1 MVLVCCDKAFVQ
13 LLTKASKL
21 VENISFWWSL
31 APIRTY
37 KKLHGE
43 NEFLI
48 CFWEMEKVRKY
59 RSLYD
64 PVSVLK
70 GLMVFVHVWV
80 YTHVITASRSG
91 GFAMIKVGFI
101 GRLPWSIC
109 VRVVRSGRKARWMSL
124 GLWWA
129 CSSYIAKMYM
139 LYLVWFNL
147 FVSFNHILP
156 NSFIFCT
163 SLIVDV
169 LQLFYMPRM

>member
-1 MVLVCCDKAFVQ
+1 
-13 LLTKASKL
+13 
-21 VENISFWWSL
+21 
-31 APIRTY
+31 
-37 KKLHGE
+37 
-43 NEFLI
+43 
-48 CFWEMEKVRKY
+48 MEKVRMY

-91 GFAMIKVGFI
+91 GFAMIKVWFI

-109 VRVVRSGRKARWMSL
+109 VRAVRSGRKPRWMSL

-139 LYLVWFNL
+139 LDLVWFNL
-147 FVSFNHILP
+147 LVSFNHILP

-163 SLIVDV
+163 SLLFFPFILLYRIYNCSSIDIFLLLNWSDLLYIDV
-169 LQLFYMPRM
+169 GRSCFLLDF